1 MDFLEQVKSYIENNV
16 TLYKT
21 PLSVSMLQPGN
32 DIAIRST
39 PGSPSDR
46 YVTGNKTHSFQF
58 QILTRHE
65 TDKTAFDA
73 IQNIT
78 QVLDGLTNGAISSSN
93 GSFTFNKCEVYTL
106 PNFIEETEHGESI
119 YSAMFQAE
127 IYL

>member
-58 QILTRHE
+58 QILTKHK
-65 TDKTAFDA
+65 TDKTAYDA
-73 IQNIT
+73 IQTIT
-78 QVLDGLTNGAISSSN
+78 DELDSLTNGAIISGD
-93 GSFTFNKCEVYTL
+93 GSFILNKCEVYTL
-106 PNFIEETEHGESI
+106 PNFIEQTEHGESI